1 MIFSNEEQILHSWQQ
16 NAAPWTVA
24 VREQQIESRQL
35 VTNQAIV
42 ETVVSYSPKTVLDI
56 GCGEGWLARA
66 LHAHNVMVHGVD
78 GIPALVKQAR
88 AKGDGRFDVM
98 SYEEISAGKWRD
110 IFLRDTCLQD
120 TCLQDTCLQDTFD
133 VVVCNFSLFG
143 NESVAALLKQVPTLL
158 SPGGHFIIQTL
169 HPLMACGDQPYKDGW
184 RAGSWASFSQ
194 DFVDPA
200 PWYFRTMASWI
211 GLLSK
216 SGLMLQDLIEPI
228 HPKTGKPASVIF
240 ACQSNRICHQ

>member
-1 MIFSNEEQILHSWQQ
+1 MNFSNEEQILHSWQQ
-16 NAAPWTVA
+16 NAIPWTVA

-42 ETVVSYSPKTVLDI
+42 ETVMSYSPQTVLDI

-66 LHAHNVMVHGVD
+66 LHAHNITVHGVD
-78 GIPALVKQAR
+78 GIPALVNQAR
-88 AKGDGRFDVM
+88 ARGDGRFDVM
-98 SYEEISAGKWRD
+98 SYEEISAGKW
-110 IFLRDTCLQD
+110 QD
-120 TCLQDTCLQDTFD
+120 TCLQDTCLQNTFD

-143 NESVAALLKQVPTLL
+143 NESVAALLQQVPTLL
-158 SPGGHFIIQTL
+158 SPGGHLMIQTL

-216 SGLMLQDLIEPI
+216 SGLVLQALIEPL

-240 ACQSNRICHQ
+240 ACQSNRIFHQ